1 MASIAVLLPAAG
13 SAAGAVYLYS
23 SQWSR
28 VGLGALVALAALVA
42 GGLLGFLFGIP
53 RGSRGDQRGTNLEQI
68 SDWLTKILIGVAL
81 IHLGQ
86 VGAAAGRL
94 SDAVGEALG
103 GGQQASIAAGAG
115 LSFFAV
121 TGFLVAYVMA
131 RTVLRGLF
139 EWFDGSDVDGAVEAS
154 VDQRSSRD
162 AEALGLVTR
171 QLDVHGPGVDT
182 RRLRRTLAAATAA
195 ARAHAFLLAA
205 EQRSRTWRDPATKPR
220 TTRTVPVLRALADI
234 EPSNHRYWG
243 ELGFAL
249 KDQATPDRSAAI
261 AALDTAIQRRGDA
274 GEHGYQLYE
283 FARALARAGQLNS
296 SRLDDGAEAEIRQ
309 DLAIASGNE
318 LIRRRIAEAQ
328 RRIADRGE
336 HVDFADLEI
345 DRIKSLLPK

>member
-1 MASIAVLLPAAG
+1 
-13 SAAGAVYLYS
+13 
-23 SQWSR
+23 
-28 VGLGALVALAALVA
+28 
-42 GGLLGFLFGIP
+42 
-53 RGSRGDQRGTNLEQI
+53 
-68 SDWLTKILIGVAL
+68 
-81 IHLGQ
+81 
-86 VGAAAGRL
+86 
-94 SDAVGEALG
+94 
-103 GGQQASIAAGAG
+103 
-115 LSFFAV
+115 
-121 TGFLVAYVMA
+121 
-131 RTVLRGLF
+131 
-139 EWFDGSDVDGAVEAS
+139 
-154 VDQRSSRD
+154 
-162 AEALGLVTR
+162 VTR

-182 RRLRRTLAAATAA
+182 RRLRRTLAAATPA

-234 EPSNHRYWG
+234 EPCNHRYWG

-274 GEHGYQLYE
+274 GEHGYALYE